1 MLKFISLCTISDF
14 VSHDNNYHQV
24 FLVLSVGIDLC
35 FVMPVLFSGTLYA
48 EILQSKTNLLK
59 DTYAIQTLRV
69 YQQGHI
75 LAAVPF
81 AL

>member
-14 VSHDNNYHQV
+14 ISHDNNYHRV
-24 FLVLSVGIDLC
+24 LLVLSVGIDLC
-35 FVMPVLFSGTLYA
+35 FVMPVLFSGRPYA
-48 EILQSKTNLLK
+48 EILQSKTNLK
-59 DTYAIQTLRV
+59 DTYAIQTLCV